1 MLINEAI
8 VKVSKSVRLI
18 KGNGEKP
25 EIMDSNKALEI
36 ATEMGLDLI
45 CKSESA
51 DMPVVIIED
60 YGKYMYELGKKEKEL
75 KKKQK
80 QNVQDLKEIQINDTT
95 AENDLKVKAK
105 NIDRILKGRDK
116 VKISIRYKGR
126 AIRLISG
133 GETKIRSLLNMLTM
147 EYRED
152 TPVKTEGSTVSIIIA
167 PVK

>member
-1 MLINEAI
+1 MLINEGI
-8 VKVSKSVRLI
+8 VKASKNVRLV

-25 EIMDSNKALEI
+25 EVMDSKKALEL
-36 ATEMGLDLI
+36 AVDMGLDLI
-45 CKSESA
+45 CKSESS

-60 YGKYMYELGKKEKEL
+60 YGKYMYELGKKEKEI

-80 QNVQDLKEIQINDTT
+80 QNAQDLKEVQINDGI
-95 AENDLKVKAK
+95 ADNDLKVKAK

-126 AIRLISG
+126 AVKLMAG
-133 GETKIRSLLNMLTM
+133 GEEKLRSLLELLTV

-152 TPVKTEGSTVSIIIA
+152 TPIKKEGTTVSIIVA